1 MVPNPCSNVFKSS
14 VHFVRSGNGS
24 AFEDR
29 DGPQGVVRLNVAL
42 HGALDRSLP
51 VGVRGAEDF
60 IKDMEVN
67 AVAFHV
73 VFYGRQSKI
82 DQMHVFAVNQ
92 DVVRR
97 EITVRHGPPV
107 ELADFGTDTAK
118 EGFHGFSGG
127 RWVVQHLDQGPAG
140 NEPNDQPTGG
150 QVHVKDG
157 RDGHP
162 VFSQTDQQSCFADH
176 APNAQAVV
184 EVGVSPGASPSLFAH
199 GRLVKPLARPHLG
212 FRPQMQALCG
222 GEDHGLRT
230 FLGFSNF
237 TPHPFI
243 EKGSACGVTCMT
255 VSLPM
260 CSVDFMDTALSPEEQ
275 AIADRISELKATL
288 GDQLLILGHHYQRDS
303 IVMHADFLGDSF
315 MLSQKAAASSAKYIV
330 FCGVHF
336 MAESADILT
345 ADEQAVMLP
354 NLRAGCSMADMATL
368 AEVEVAWE
376 DILSGSG
383 LTDPITRDDPSAP
396 AAEGEAFL
404 VPVTYMNSS
413 ADLKDF
419 VGRHGGVVCTSS
431 NAEGVLT
438 WAFERAGPNG
448 AVLFF
453 PDQHL
458 GRNTGLAMGIDE
470 TKMPTWTPGQGAEG
484 ELNGA
489 RIVLWHG
496 FCSVHKRFTPAQ
508 IEAFRAAYPDG
519 SVVVHPECPKETVQ
533 LADAYG
539 STQYIRHYVNDLPS
553 GAQVAVGTEINMVAR
568 LAEEHPDKH
577 IECLDEE
584 ICPCSTMYMIHP
596 AYLMDVLE
604 RLVDGEVPNRIVV
617 PDAVQHGAKL
627 ALNRMLAIPK

>member
-1 MVPNPCSNVFKSS
+1 MVPDSSPNVFQAS
-14 VHFVRSGNGS
+14 VHLVRSGNGS
-24 AFEDR
+24 TLEDR
-29 DGPQGVVRLNVAL
+29 DGPQCLVRLDVAL
-42 HGALDRSLP
+42 NGAIDRSLP

-60 IKDMEVN
+60 IEDMEVN
-67 AVAFHV
+67 AVAFHI
-73 VFYGRQSKI
+73 VFDGGEAKI
-82 DQMHVFAVNQ
+82 DQMNLFAVHQ
-92 DVVRR
+92 DVVGR
-97 EITVRHGPPV
+97 EVTVRYGPSV
-107 ELADFGTDTAK
+107 ELADFRTNTA
-118 EGFHGFSGG
+118 EEMFHGFSSGG
-127 RWVVQHLDQGPAG
+127 RVVQHLDQRPAG
-140 NEPNDQPTGG
+140 NVPNDEPARG
-150 QVHVKDG
+150 QVHVENG
-157 RDGHP
+157 WDGHP
-162 VFSQTDQQSCFADH
+162 AFSQTDQQPCFADH
-176 APNAQAVV
+176 ASNAQTVV
-184 EVGVSPGASPSLFAH
+184 EVRVSPSACPSLLAH
-199 GRLVKPLARPHLG
+199 GRLVKPLAGPHLG
-212 FRPQMQALCG
+212 FRPQMQTLFG

-243 EKGSACGVTCMT
+243 EKGPACGQACMT

-275 AIADRISELKATL
+275 AIADRISELKASL

-368 AEVEVAWE
+368 TEVEVAWK
-376 DILSGSG
+376 DILAGSG
-383 LTDPITRDDPSAP
+383 LADPITRDDPSAP

-458 GRNTGLAMGIDE
+458 GRNTGIAMGIDE
-470 TKMPTWTPGQGAEG
+470 TRMPTWTPGQGAEG

-539 STQYIRHYVNDLPS
+539 STQYIRHYVNDLPP

-617 PDAVQHGAKL
+617 PEAVQHGAKL